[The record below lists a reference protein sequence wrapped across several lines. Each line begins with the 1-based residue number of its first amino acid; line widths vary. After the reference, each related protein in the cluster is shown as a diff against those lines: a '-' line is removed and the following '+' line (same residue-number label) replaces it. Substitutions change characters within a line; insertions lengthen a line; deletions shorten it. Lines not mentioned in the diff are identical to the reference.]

1 MGIAPQNKEQE
12 AVMSDKGP
20 VAIVTGASRGAGR
33 GIARALGSHG
43 CTVYVTGRSDK
54 EGAAEMPGTIYATAR
69 EVTEAGGN
77 GIAVKCDH
85 SDDAQVKAMIEQVV
99 AEQGRI
105 DILINNACAVSDAL
119 SAPGQ
124 FWEKPLAIGK
134 MIDVGVRS
142 GFVASW
148 FAAPHM
154 VKQERGLIVLTS
166 SPGAMHYCF
175 GPAYGAHKAGVD
187 KMAFD
192 MGVDFADAGSNVAA
206 VSIWMGALTTERLL
220 SMMEAM
226 PERFAHLE
234 GTLESPD
241 YTGHVAWAIYND
253 PDLMRFNGKTVIGAE
268 AGKDFGI
275 TDIAGKFPPS
285 VRETT
290 GAVPAA
296 YYPHKV
302 K

>member
-1 MGIAPQNKEQE
+1 
-12 AVMSDKGP
+12 MSENGP

-43 CTVYVTGRSDK
+43 CTVYVTGRSEKD
-54 EGAAEMPGTIYATAR
+54 GDAEMPGTIHATAR

-77 GIAVKCDH
+77 GIAIRCDH
-85 SDDAQVKAMIEQVV
+85 SDDDQVGAMIEQVV

-124 FWEKPLAIGK
+124 FWEKPRHIGN

-142 GFVASW
+142 GFIASW

-154 VKQERGLIVLTS
+154 VRQGRGLVVFTS

-192 MGVDFADAGSNVAA
+192 MGVDFADAGANVAA
-206 VSIWMGALTTERLL
+206 VSVWMGALTTERLL
-220 SMMEAM
+220 GMMEAM
-226 PERFAHLE
+226 PEKFTHLD
-234 GTLESPD
+234 GALESPD
-241 YTGHVAWAIYND
+241 YTGHVAWALYND
-253 PDLMRFNGKTVIGAE
+253 SDMMRFNGKTVIGAE
-268 AGKDFGI
+268 VGKDFGI
-275 TDIAGKFPPS
+275 TDIAGRFPPS
-285 VRETT
+285 VRQTT
-290 GAVPAA
+290 GAAPPE

>member
-1 MGIAPQNKEQE
+1 
-12 AVMSDKGP
+12 MSERSP

-43 CTVYVTGRSDK
+43 CTVYVTGRSET
-54 EGAAEMPGTIYATAR
+54 EGSAEMPGTIFSTAR

-77 GIAVKCDH
+77 GIAVRCDH
-85 SDDAQVKAMIEQVV
+85 SDDSQVEAMIDRVV
-99 AEQGRI
+99 AEQGHI

-124 FWEKPLAIGK
+124 FWEKPLYIGN
-134 MIDVGVRS
+134 MIDVGIRS

-154 VKQERGLIVLTS
+154 VKEGRGLIAFTS

-192 MGVDFADAGSNVAA
+192 MGVDFADAGSKVAA
-206 VSIWMGALTTERLL
+206 VSIWMGALTTERLIG
-220 SMMEAM
+220 MMEAM

-241 YTGHVAWAIYND
+241 YTGHVAWEIYND
-253 PDLMRFNGKTVIGAE
+253 PDLMRFNGKTIIGAE
-268 AGKDFGI
+268 AGKNFGI
-275 TDIAGKFPPS
+275 TDVGGKFPPS
-285 VRETT
+285 ARQST
-290 GAVPAA
+290 GAEPAA
-296 YYPHKV
+296 YFPHKV